1 MQKGLKDYFPLIRE
15 REEVLAEIH
24 SNSQLSQIYYGWSE
38 EGQKEFLDFC
48 TGVKGVKLLYDGFF
62 KEIFNPDV
70 TPERLENLLSLIL
83 KTKVKI
89 LKVLPHDS
97 ARIAA
102 EYSLLF
108 LDVVVQLEDGSIAN
122 VEAQKIG
129 YAFPG
134 QRSACYSADLLLRQ
148 YKRVRGERG
157 KKFSYRD
164 IKKVYT
170 IVFFEKSTR
179 EFHKKSYLGDYIYIH
194 HSKQQTNTG
203 LNINLLQE
211 YVFIALDILGIKLDN
226 KGVSDNDELEA
237 WMACFCSDKP
247 EVILELIEKYPSF
260 KPIYEQVYEMCRNL
274 ECVMG
279 LFSKEL
285 IELDKNTAQY
295 MIDEQQNTID
305 EQQNVIENLEA
316 EILLNERDSVKKER
330 KLEKQEKEIKVQNVK
345 LSEQEKIIETKNL
358 KLVEQER
365 EIAKLRKQLASLNNG
380 K

>member
-1 MQKGLKDYFPLIRE
+1 MQKRLKDYFPLIRE

-24 SNSQLSQIYYGWSE
+24 SNNQLSQIYYGWSE

-48 TGVKGVKLLYDGFF
+48 TGAKGVKLLYDGFF

-83 KTKVKI
+83 NTKVKI
-89 LKVLPHDS
+89 LKVLPNES

-108 LDVVVQLEDGSIAN
+108 LDVVVQMEDGSIAN

-179 EFHKKSYLGDYIYIH
+179 EFHKKSYLGDYTYIH
-194 HSKQQTNTG
+194 HSKQQANTG
-203 LNINLLQE
+203 LNIDLLQE
-211 YVFIALDILGIKLDN
+211 YVFIALDILSIKLDN
-226 KGVSDNDELEA
+226 KGVDDNDELEA
-237 WMACFCSDKP
+237 WMACLCSDKP
-247 EVILELIEKYPSF
+247 EVILELIEKYPAF
-260 KPIYEQVYEMCRNL
+260 EKIYEQVYEMCRNL

-285 IELDKNTAQY
+285 IELDKNTVQY

-305 EQQNVIENLEA
+305 EQQNTIDEQQSTIDEQQNVIE
-316 EILLNERDSVKKER
+316 
-330 KLEKQEKEIKVQNVK
+330 
-345 LSEQEKIIETKNL
+345 
-358 KLVEQER
+358 EQER
-365 EIAKLRKQLASLNNG
+365 EITKLRKQIESLNNG